1 MIRRVS
7 LKREEEYMDLTSKQ
21 RIVLLALTTE
31 WQTPI
36 QIVNQISETSGDLSH
51 VQQALKDL
59 LREGLVQMNPVVFG
73 LYRLTTDGTAKKEL
87 ELLENQ

>member
-1 MIRRVS
+1 MN
-7 LKREEEYMDLTSKQ
+7 MTSKQ

-36 QIVNQISETSGDLSH
+36 QIANQLPKASENLSD

-59 LREGLVQMNPVVFG
+59 LNEGLVQANSVVFG
-73 LYRLTTDGTAKKEL
+73 LYRLTTDGKTIKAL
-87 ELLENQ
+87 EMSENQ